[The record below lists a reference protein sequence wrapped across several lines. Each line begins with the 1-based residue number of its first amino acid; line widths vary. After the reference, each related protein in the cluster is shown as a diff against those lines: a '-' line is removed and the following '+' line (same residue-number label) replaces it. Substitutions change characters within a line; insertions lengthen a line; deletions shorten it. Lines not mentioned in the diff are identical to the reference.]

1 MLTNLVLF
9 ITLVFFSLTVSQPL
23 FYWMALRNTSRN
35 LSASAYI
42 EMRNQIDT
50 QMRRRGPVAYYG
62 TLIFSLIL
70 AIIAFT
76 GDDPVLRIASFT
88 ALLGLVTD
96 IALMMKGNV
105 PINKTIQV
113 WTPELYPSDWQ
124 DYRDRWLRIFGYRQ
138 VALCISFFS
147 LLAGAVFR

>member
-113 WTPELYPSDWQ
+113 WTPELYPSD
-124 DYRDRWLRIFGYRQ
+124 
-138 VALCISFFS
+138 
-147 LLAGAVFR
+147 